1 MRKRERECVCVYD
14 KERVRCVSVFIYN
27 KKKKRESVC
36 EEKECVF
43 MCRAFSLGRLQEKK
57 PDLGQTAIVSF
68 LCKFVHA
75 FGQVMFFLGLCQV
88 FPDEFHLQTLSA
100 FLRACAELHPHVNVK
115 NIIIALIDRL
125 ELIQNFLRYLTS
137 FLITFSVFVSK
148 PPLRSC
154 SSWLCFIKS
163 DVLCF
168 QLCVF
173 ILNCFT
179 VSFPQTGFV
188 CSE

>member
-1 MRKRERECVCVYD
+1 MLL
-14 KERVRCVSVFIYN
+14 VR
-27 KKKKRESVC
+27 
-36 EEKECVF
+36 
-43 MCRAFSLGRLQEKK
+43 
-57 PDLGQTAIVSF
+57 
-68 LCKFVHA
+68 
-75 FGQVMFFLGLCQV
+75 VMFFLGLCQV

-125 ELIQNFLRYLTS
+125 ELIQNFLRSLTS
-137 FLITFSVFVSK
+137 FLITFSVCASK

-168 QLCVF
+168 QLRVF

-179 VSFPQTGFV
+179 VSFSQTGVV
-188 CSE
+188 CSEWRRNRNPIRHSALWHFLTADFTGYSGMVEYFLSEL